1 VTKGESMKRLATLV
15 ASLIVVVSP
24 AVFAHGGNDHVRGVI
39 TQVSPQSVT
48 VQTTGKT
55 TKTLTLTAKTT
66 FDQGGKP
73 AHLSDLKVGD
83 RVVIDVPEHSTEAIL
98 IRVAAPKASTARTSP
113 SPKKPA
119 SSVK

>member
-1 VTKGESMKRLATLV
+1 MKRLATLIASFVV
-15 ASLIVVVSP
+15 AVGP

-39 TQVSPQSVT
+39 TQVSAQSVT
-48 VQTTGKT
+48 VETAGKT
-55 TKTLTLTAKTT
+55 TKTLTLSAKTT

-83 RVVIDVPEHSTEAIL
+83 RVVIDVPEHSSEALL
-98 IRVAAPKASTARTSP
+98 IRVAAPKAATAKASP
-113 SPKKPA
+113 RKPA